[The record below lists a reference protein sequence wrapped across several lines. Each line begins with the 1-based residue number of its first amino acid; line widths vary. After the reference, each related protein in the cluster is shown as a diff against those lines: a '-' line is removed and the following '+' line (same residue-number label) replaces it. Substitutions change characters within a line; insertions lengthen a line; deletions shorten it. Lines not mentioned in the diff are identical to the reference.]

1 MSALLLLFARLFI
14 IYLVI
19 KMVWSLL
26 FKKQSIF
33 GSGKNERK
41 ETIRRYNAD
50 KEKIEDA
57 EFEEIKQDDNT

>member
-19 KMVWSLL
+19 KVVLSLL
-26 FKKQSIF
+26 FKKKSIF
-33 GSGKNERK
+33 GSGKSERK
-41 ETIRRYNAD
+41 ETIKRYTAD

-57 EFEEIKQDDNT
+57 EFEEIRQDDNK